1 MSKSMQKKIAAMS
14 LTGMIV
20 VSSVPGLVVAN
31 EIKSEQPIDDIKVV
45 RLQDEEM
52 MLQVSQKVEEATKVI
67 HISQKE
73 IDSKPQ
79 ARAYL
84 ENIIDH
90 IDLQGA
96 TVEITEE
103 VFDPIIKGT
112 PRYKNGFDGYYRYN
126 IILRKEGYEKV
137 LYGKDMV
144 YGKIFIKA
152 IPYE

>member
-1 MSKSMQKKIAAMS
+1 MQKKIAAMS

-52 MLQVSQKVEEATKVI
+52 MLQVSQRVEEATKVI

-73 IDSKPQ
+73 VDSKPQ

-103 VFDPIIKGT
+103 VFDPSIKGT

-152 IPYE
+152 MPYE